1 MNVVEFE
8 KRLACVIEA
17 DGTIARGYEIATCA
31 FDGTNKYTI
40 HWQVPLQGAVKTNFS
55 ATIGSALDEPVL
67 PGLITVGLGKD
78 PAEMQVHT
86 FDPSGRPAAR
96 SFHIACFRD

>member
-1 MNVVEFE
+1 MNGVEFE

-17 DGTIARGYEIATCA
+17 DGAIVRGYKIATCE

-40 HWQVPLQGAVKTNFS
+40 RWQVPLQGAVKTNFS
-55 ATIGSALDEPVL
+55 ATIGSALEEPVL
-67 PGLITVGLGKD
+67 PGLITVGLSKD

-86 FDPSGRPAAR
+86 FDPSGKPAPRP
-96 SFHIACFRD
+96 FHIACFRD

>member
-1 MNVVEFE
+1 MSEFE
-8 KRLACVIEA
+8 KRLACVISA
-17 DGTIARGYEIATCA
+17 NGDVVRGYMIDKCK
-31 FDGTNKYTI
+31 FDGINKYTI
-40 HWQVPLQGAVKTNFS
+40 SWQIPLQGVAKTNFA
-55 ATIGSALDEPVL
+55 ATIGSALEEAVA

-86 FDPSGRPAAR
+86 FDPGGKPAPR

>member
-1 MNVVEFE
+1 MVELE
-8 KRLACVIEA
+8 KRLACVIKA
-17 DGTIARGYEIATCA
+17 DGTIVRGYKIDTCE
-31 FDGTNKYTI
+31 FDGINKYTI
-40 HWQVPLQGAVKTNFS
+40 RWQLPLQGAVKTNFS

-67 PGLITVGLGKD
+67 PGLITVGLSNE

-86 FDPSGRPAAR
+86 FDPTGRPAAR